1 MPAPAWWIASAT
13 LAAAIAVAAYRAGSL
28 TRSGALAATAI
39 GAVTF
44 ATSARW
50 GAFLVAWFV
59 VTSALSRL
67 GADRKARHIGAIVAK
82 GGPRDARQVLA
93 NGGVFAT
100 AVGLTRLGPDTA
112 TGAALATAAAAAL
125 AAAGA
130 DTWATEVGTWWRG
143 AAWSLRTGRRVPAG
157 TSGAVTWAGS
167 LALAAGAAVWAATAR
182 QLDLVPSGA
191 SAAVFLG
198 ALAGAWLDT
207 LLGAWAQA
215 RRHCPT
221 CVADTERDVHACGTA
236 TTHIGGLAW
245 LGNDAV
251 NAAATL
257 AGAAVA
263 WGLVR

>member
-28 TRSGALAATAI
+28 SRSGAIAATAI

-67 GADRKARHIGAIVAK
+67 GADRKARHVGAIVAK
-82 GGPRDARQVLA
+82 GGPRDALQVLA

-100 AVGLTRLGPDTA
+100 AVGLTLLGPDTR
-112 TGAALATAAAAAL
+112 GALATAAAAAL

-143 AAWSLRTGRRVPAG
+143 GAWSLRTGTRVPAG

-167 LALAAGAAVWAATAR
+167 IALAAGAAVWAATAR
-182 QLDLVPSGA
+182 LLDLVPDGA
-191 SAAVFLG
+191 SGAVFLG

-215 RRHCPT
+215 RRHCPA
-221 CVADTERDVHACGTA
+221 CVADTEREVHVCGTA
-236 TTHIGGLAW
+236 TTHVGGLAW
-245 LGNDAV
+245 LGNDVV
-251 NAAATL
+251 NVAATL